1 MAHDFVNVTELL
13 ERIKDRLSKSI
24 GERCVL
30 DSDVAAAL
38 GIKKRILANAKYRN
52 SNTKLLEP
60 VLRYCMRERIDPI
73 ALLIK
78 EKPNKKE

>member
-1 MAHDFVNVTELL
+1 MTHDFVNVTELL

-24 GERCVL
+24 GERYML

-73 ALLIK
+73 ALFIK